1 MLVIPA
7 FRRSVVGWLLRIW
20 IWRKPTSDALF
31 LTTSAVPGVVLDLC
45 SGKQELVVVVV
56 VENALLRQQLIVLR
70 RQVNRPQFSN
80 TDRALL
86 VLLAGRLRT
95 WKSALLIVQP
105 DTLLRWHREGFR
117 LFWKRK
123 SRTNSR
129 EPRLPAET
137 IGLIQQMARENRLWG
152 AERIRGELI
161 KLNIRVSKRTMQN

>member
-1 MLVIPA
+1 MIEFLNFLVMLVIPA
-7 FRRSVVGWLLRIW
+7 FRRSVVGWLLR

-45 SGKQELVVVVV
+45 SGKQELVL
-56 VENALLRQQLIVLR
+56 ENALLRQQLIVLR
-70 RQVNRPQFSN
+70 RQVNRPQLSN

-152 AERIRGELI
+152 AERIRG
-161 KLNIRVSKRTMQN
+161 S